1 MLGKAKGA
9 SKSHKKEG
17 ERMNNCIQDCISCIE
32 LGTPQTFRAGGIT
45 VIPILMENN
54 GGIDYLTLHQA
65 LEMDF
70 ISIAEVSETGDVNK
84 LTVTNR
90 GDKPVLILDG
100 EQLVGARQDRVTNTT
115 ILVESHSK
123 TIIDV
128 SCTEHNRWYYTAGG
142 YGFTDSDF
150 MMSHE
155 IKKKKTSSVSESLH
169 HDRGFRSDQQEIW
182 NDISSMNQRSDS
194 YSPTGAMKDSFE
206 THRITLDEYVATFPL
221 VSKQHGLVV
230 LINGRVEGLEMVS
243 QEAAYGFFHEKII
256 RSYAIDALQEADH
269 GIKPPLSTA
278 RKFVKKIPHCHEENF
293 ASVGIG
299 KDFRFKSQSII
310 GSALVVDGTPVWFAF
325 HSMDGVKQQ
334 YRGRGAAEQVHRVI

>member
-1 MLGKAKGA
+1 
-9 SKSHKKEG
+9 
-17 ERMNNCIQDCISCIE
+17 MNECIEDCISSIE

-54 GGIDYLTLHQA
+54 GGIDYLTLHQE

-90 GDKPVLILDG
+90 GDKPVLIVDG

-128 SCTEHNRWYYTAGG
+128 SCTEHGRWHYTAGG

-155 IKKKKTSSVSESLH
+155 IKKKKMSSVSESLH

-194 YSPTGAMKDSFE
+194 HSPTGAMKDSFE
-206 THRITLDEYVATFPL
+206 KHRITLDEYVATFPL
-221 VSKQHGLVV
+221 VSKQHGLIV

-243 QEAAYGFFHEKII
+243 QEAAYGSFHEKII
-256 RSYAIDALQEADH
+256 RSYAIDAFLHEGQTPAKPSLKIARDFLKV
-269 GIKPPLSTA
+269 IK
-278 RKFVKKIPHCHEENF
+278 HCREDKYK
-293 ASVGIG
+293 SVGIG
-299 KDFRFKSQSII
+299 DDYRYTTEVIT
-310 GSALVVDGTPVWFAF
+310 GSALVVDRVPIWLAF
-325 HSMDGVKQQ
+325 HSMGGVRQQ
-334 YRGRGAAEQVHRVI
+334 YRGRGAEQQVHRVI